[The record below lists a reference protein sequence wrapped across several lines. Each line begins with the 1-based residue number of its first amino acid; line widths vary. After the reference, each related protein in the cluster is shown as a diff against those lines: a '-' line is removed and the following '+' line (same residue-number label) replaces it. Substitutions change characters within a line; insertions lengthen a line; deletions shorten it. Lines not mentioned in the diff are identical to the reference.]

1 MKRALVFLLLG
12 PSSVVAA
19 TWIAF
24 GMPYGAF
31 VVSIALLLFLFVVPV
46 SAIAGLIDGYLA
58 RTFPILLRASL
69 TAIVGSMGAVGMFL
83 ALFGKLQPQDLMPAL
98 TFGGLAMGGVC
109 SLLSH
114 DYRRATA

>member
-1 MKRALVFLLLG
+1 MKRAPVFLLLG
-12 PSSVVAA
+12 PSLVVVA
-19 TWIAF
+19 TWVAF
-24 GMPYGAF
+24 GMPLEAF
-31 VVSIALLLFLFVVPV
+31 AVSIALLLFVFVVPV

-58 RTFPILLRASL
+58 RTLPILLRASL
-69 TAIVGSMGAVGMFL
+69 TAIVGSMAAVGLFL

-109 SLLSH
+109 SLLAH

>member
-12 PSSVVAA
+12 PSSVVVA
-19 TWIAF
+19 TWAAF
-24 GMPYGAF
+24 GMPCDAF
-31 VVSIALLLFLFVVPV
+31 VVSIALMLFFFVVPI

-58 RTFPILLRASL
+58 RTFPLPLRASL

-98 TFGGLAMGGVC
+98 TLGGLAMGGLC
-109 SLLSH
+109 SLLAH
-114 DYRRATA
+114 DYHRAKA

>member
-1 MKRALVFLLLG
+1 MKRALVFLLFG
-12 PSSVVAA
+12 PSSVVVA
-19 TWIAF
+19 TWAAF
-24 GMPYGAF
+24 GMPFDAF
-31 VVSIALLLFLFVVPV
+31 VVSIAALLFLFVVPV

-58 RTFPILLRASL
+58 RTFPLPLRASL
-69 TAIVGSMGAVGMFL
+69 SAIVGSMGAVGMFL

-114 DYRRATA
+114 DYRRSMA

>member
-1 MKRALVFLLLG
+1 MKRALVFILLG
-12 PSSVVAA
+12 PSSVVFA
-19 TWIAF
+19 TWVAF
-24 GMPYGAF
+24 GMPFDAT
-31 VVSIALLLFLFVVPV
+31 VVGIALLLFVFVVPI

-114 DYRRATA
+114 DYHRPTA